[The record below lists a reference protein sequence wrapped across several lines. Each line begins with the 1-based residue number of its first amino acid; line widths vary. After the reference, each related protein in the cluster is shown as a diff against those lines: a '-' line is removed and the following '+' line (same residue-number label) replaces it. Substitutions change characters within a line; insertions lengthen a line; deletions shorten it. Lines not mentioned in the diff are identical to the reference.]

1 MASNDDLVYLINFI
15 TLSIGVMTGFYGVSN
30 GGMIGKSIVNKI
42 GSSIDDMFVQGMFDV
57 LIQRDIADAVGALIG
72 TLVGGLTPPFF
83 ALIFSEMTTMFMKRS
98 TKKFVEREEDEYNET
113 ETEYT
118 KPKGNEKQS
127 NKSKTNKKPKPN
139 NQRQSNGTQNNQTR
153 TETKWRDVELENAYK
168 LLGVNYDATMDEI
181 ESRYRRLTLKYHPD
195 KGGSYDS
202 WHKLGKALVDIKKER
217 NIPI

>member
-1 MASNDDLVYLINFI
+1 
-15 TLSIGVMTGFYGVSN
+15 
-30 GGMIGKSIVNKI
+30 
-42 GSSIDDMFVQGMFDV
+42 MFVQGMFDV

-72 TLVGGLTPPFF
+72 TLVGGLTLPFF
-83 ALIFSEMTTMFMKRS
+83 AFIFSEMTTMFMKRS

-202 WHKLGKALVDIKKER
+202 WHKLGKALADIKKER